1 MEWRALFNKI
11 EKEKKGVN
19 VTPLSYH
26 ILSILT
32 QEKCYTQFETPN
44 FKLGPIL
51 SSKQGPGFNVNAPH
65 KGKI

>member
-11 EKEKKGVN
+11 EKEKEKGVN

-32 QEKCYTQFETPN
+32 QENATPN
-44 FKLGPIL
+44 LRHQT
-51 SSKQGPGFNVNAPH
+51 SSLVQS
-65 KGKI
+65 